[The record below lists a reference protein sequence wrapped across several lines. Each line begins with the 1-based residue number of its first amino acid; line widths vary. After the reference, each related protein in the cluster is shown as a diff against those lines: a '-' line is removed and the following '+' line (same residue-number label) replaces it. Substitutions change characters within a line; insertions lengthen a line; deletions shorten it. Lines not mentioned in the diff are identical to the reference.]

1 MSTRLQ
7 VYEGHGITV
16 TFDKTVCTHSA
27 VCLRGLP
34 AVFDVR
40 RKRWVDVSAASPDA
54 IAAQVARCP
63 SGALQVKWPEAND
76 ATELP
81 SPLVSTAWLA
91 AHLDAPDLIVL
102 DASWYMPASGRDAR
116 AEYAT
121 RHIPG
126 AVFADID
133 ALSDATAP
141 YPHTVPSPERLAEQ
155 FGALGVG
162 DGTRVV
168 VYDGSG
174 QHFSAPRVWYML
186 RALGHTNVSVL
197 DGGLV
202 TWLREG
208 RPVTAEATTRS
219 AAVLTPR
226 PDARRWR
233 DIAAMRA
240 NLASAAEQVVDA
252 RSASRFTASE
262 PEPRAGVRGGH
273 IPGARHVHYASL
285 VRPDGTLRD
294 ASELREVLD
303 GAGVVLERPIV
314 ASCGSG
320 VTACVLAL
328 ALDVLGAPHVAVY
341 DGSWTEWGSQPDTPV
356 ETGPASP

>member
-1 MSTRLQ
+1 
-7 VYEGHGITV
+7 V

-40 RKRWVDVSAASPDA
+40 RKRWVDVGAASPED

-63 SGALQVKWPEAND
+63 SGALQVQWPD
-76 ATELP
+76 ATARAAEMP
-81 SPLVSTAWLA
+81 TPLVSTEWLA
-91 AHLDAPDLIVL
+91 AHLGAPDLVVL

-121 RHIPG
+121 RHIRG

-133 ALSDATAP
+133 ALSEATAP

-155 FGALGVG
+155 FGALGIG
-162 DGTRVV
+162 DDTRVV

-186 RALGHTNVSVL
+186 HALGHRHVSVL

-208 RPVTAEATTRS
+208 RDVTDAPS
-219 AAVLTPR
+219 AVAPAVLTPR
-226 PDARRWR
+226 FDAARWR
-233 DIAAMRA
+233 DLAQMRA
-240 NLASAAEQVVDA
+240 NVQTVAEQVVDA
-252 RSASRFTASE
+252 RSASRFTATE

-294 ASELREVLD
+294 ASALREVFSA
-303 GAGVVLERPIV
+303 AGVVLDAPIV

-328 ALDVLGAPHVAVY
+328 ALDVLAAPQVAVY

-356 ETGPASP
+356 ETGPARA